1 MFARRIVARWL
12 RTLVLV
18 LGFGLASLGLLQPAT
33 AHADTAGVIYIVD
46 EACCSGAKAGIIRVD
61 PTAPGGASQTI
72 VSTGQLLGTP
82 FGIALVGD
90 GTLYVVGFSC
100 CNNPGG
106 SVIRVD
112 PTKPALANQTLVSSG
127 QLLKSAYSIVI
138 APDGPLY
145 VVDSTCCGG
154 NGGVIRIDPNLPT
167 DSNQSVISSGQKL
180 GARTQSRSV
189 LTASST
195 SRTWTAAVVVSAA

>member
-1 MFARRIVARWL
+1 
-12 RTLVLV
+12 
-18 LGFGLASLGLLQPAT
+18 
-33 AHADTAGVIYIVD
+33 
-46 EACCSGAKAGIIRVD
+46 
-61 PTAPGGASQTI
+61 
-72 VSTGQLLGTP
+72 
-82 FGIALVGD
+82 
-90 GTLYVVGFSC
+90 
-100 CNNPGG
+100 
-106 SVIRVD
+106 
-112 PTKPALANQTLVSSG
+112 
-127 QLLKSAYSIVI
+127 LLKSAYSIVI
-138 APDGPLY
+138 APDGLLY